1 MITMRSKRY
10 SIQAMA
16 ATPLDNPEDNMG
28 AQAVKTKHKLA
39 DQRKIIPMKTSEHK
53 DCSTIHLHKQFIFTK
68 IIKNQIK

>member
-1 MITMRSKRY
+1 MITMRLNSY

-16 ATPLDNPEDNMG
+16 ATPLDNLEANMD

-39 DQRKIIPMKTSEHK
+39 DQRKIIPMKTSELK
-53 DCSTIHLHKQFIFTK
+53 DCSTIHFHKQFIFTK